1 MNFTET
7 TALMGTVITL
17 FVDSNHAD
25 VVM

>member
-7 TALMGTVITL
+7 TALMGILITL
-17 FVDSNHAD
+17 FIDSNHAD